1 MKFVL
6 GALDEFI
13 PSIPP
18 PGGSPA
24 RQSATTQVTVEV
36 VEWAGNI
43 FRMWMPESVGEL
55 WSNWSPD
62 SAHEDFE
69 PTRQN
74 GLLWKFEGN
83 RDASIEVELTPL
95 EYSLLL
101 ESRVTNRSK
110 SDLSQVRVSHCLQLS
125 QAPDFACGD
134 FSRIHIRSNG
144 KWEPLSAL
152 EPTSDYPFY
161 YRAGFFSGGG
171 IGWDG
176 GKLAHCNQAAEADHP
191 LIVCVSREGN
201 RCVATA
207 SEDYW
212 FLFHNR
218 RNEHLRCIHSQQSPV
233 PTLRPGETATFRQKI
248 YFVDGGLAR
257 SVAAFEAD
265 TRRDQ
270 FQHYRFAADQQQST
284 RL

>member
-1 MKFVL
+1 
-6 GALDEFI
+6 
-13 PSIPP
+13 
-18 PGGSPA
+18 
-24 RQSATTQVTVEV
+24 
-36 VEWAGNI
+36 
-43 FRMWMPESVGEL
+43 
-55 WSNWSPD
+55 
-62 SAHEDFE
+62 
-69 PTRQN
+69 
-74 GLLWKFEGN
+74 
-83 RDASIEVELTPL
+83 
-95 EYSLLL
+95 
-101 ESRVTNRSK
+101 
-110 SDLSQVRVSHCLQLS
+110 
-125 QAPDFACGD
+125 
-134 FSRIHIRSNG
+134 
-144 KWEPLSAL
+144 L

-233 PTLRPGETATFRQKI
+233 PTLRPGETATFRQKV
-248 YFVDGGLAR
+248 YFIDGGLAR

-265 TRRDQ
+265 TERDQ
-270 FQHYRFAADQQQST
+270 FQHYRFAANPQRPALTS
-284 RL
+284 RLLVITLSQKDRQLADLATAYDSVRTSAGLIDDA